1 MGDNGGVQAT
11 DSPLRGDPPGETAAA
26 SNPPGWVGPLVG
38 VLSLAVGLVVAEL
51 LAGILSTDASPIVEV
66 GDRVVD
72 RVPKP
77 LRDWAIATFGTSD
90 KVVLL
95 TGVTFVLLVL
105 ASVVGILS
113 MRSQRTAAVAVVATV
128 TLVGALAPLGRG
140 GAGPAALAATL
151 LGGVVTVGILLW
163 LSSSADTAW
172 TVLDCT
178 SEPDDEVPL
187 GGTGVAPS
195 RRRFFT
201 YSAAV
206 AGLTAVGGGISVW
219 LRSNAAVAAER
230 LGVTLPKPAVP
241 LADPPAGVSV
251 DLDGVSP
258 FFTPNDGFY
267 RIDTALVVPKVSAQD
282 WSLRIHGLV
291 DREVTLD
298 YETLLDRPQIEVDA
312 TIACVSNHVGGDLI
326 GNARWLG
333 CRLDDLLTE
342 AGIDPAADQ
351 VVGRS
356 VDGFTAGFPTA
367 VLDGRDAIV
376 AIAMNGEPL
385 PTAHGYPARLIV
397 PGLYGYV
404 SATKWLAE
412 VEITRFEDFDGYWIP
427 RGWDRE
433 APVVVASRFDT
444 PKDHASV
451 PADEAF
457 AVGGVAWAMVRGVEA
472 VEVRV
477 DDGEWEV
484 ATLGEEY
491 SGTTWR
497 QWRHEV
503 NLTAGEHELA
513 VRATDTDG
521 LTQSGDR
528 ALPGPNASSGWHTIT
543 VTAG

>member
-1 MGDNGGVQAT
+1 MGVVHVT
-11 DSPLRGDPPGETAAA
+11 DTDRSDDPPSGAVVPVDA
-26 SNPPGWVGPLVG
+26 PGWVGPLVG
-38 VLSLAVGLVVAEL
+38 VLSLAAGLVVAEL
-51 LAGILSTDASPIVEV
+51 LAGIGSTDASPIVEV

-72 RVPKP
+72 LVPKP
-77 LRDWAIATFGTSD
+77 LRDWAISTFGTSD
-90 KVVLL
+90 KGVLL
-95 TGVTFVLLVL
+95 AGMALVLLAL
-105 ASVVGILS
+105 AMAVGTLA
-113 MRSQRTAAVAVVATV
+113 MRSRRTVAVIVVAAV

-140 GAGPAALAATL
+140 GSGPAALAATL
-151 LGGVVTVGILLW
+151 VGGAVTVGILLW
-163 LSSSADTAW
+163 LSSSAEAAW
-172 TVLDCT
+172 TVHNRP
-178 SEPDDEVPL
+178 SEPEDEISL
-187 GGTGVAPS
+187 EGTGARPS
-195 RRRFFT
+195 RRRFFVS
-201 YSAAV
+201 SAAA
-206 AGLTAVGGGISVW
+206 AGLTAVGGGIAVW

-230 LGVTLPKPAVP
+230 LGITLPDPIEP
-241 LADPPAGVSV
+241 LPEPPADVSV
-251 DLDGVSP
+251 GLDAVSP
-258 FFTPNDGFY
+258 FFTPNGDFY

-282 WSLRIHGLV
+282 WSLRIHGMV
-291 DREVTLD
+291 DREITLD
-298 YETLLDRPQIEVDA
+298 YESLLDRPQIEVDA
-312 TIACVSNHVGGDLI
+312 TIACVSNQVGGDLI

-333 CRLDDLLTE
+333 CRLDDLLAV

-385 PTAHGYPARLIV
+385 PTSHGYPARLIV

-404 SATKWLAE
+404 SATKWLSE
-412 VEITRFEDFDGYWIP
+412 LEITRFEDFEGYWIP

-444 PKDHASV
+444 PTDRASV
-451 PADEAF
+451 RPDEVF
-457 AVGGVAWAMVRGVEA
+457 ALGGVAWAVIRGVEA

-477 DDGEWEV
+477 DDEEWEY

-497 QWRHEV
+497 QWRHDV
-503 NLTAGEHELA
+503 SLAAGEHELA

-521 LTQSGDR
+521 LTQSGVR
-528 ALPGPNASSGWHTIT
+528 APPGPNASSGWHTIT